1 MSKSGFWG
9 SPGGE
14 IVDPNDSE
22 DVMDSLKNIFEDY
35 NNYSIRSKL
44 YAKANKWDR
53 KIDQYEKFLK

>member
-1 MSKSGFWG
+1 M
-9 SPGGE
+9 E
-14 IVDPNDSE
+14 CRELVDPNDNK
-22 DVMDSLKNIFEDY
+22 DVMDSLKNIFKDY